1 MCVCNLDECFK
12 FICVFVIYI
21 CVFNLIYEKITAVD
35 IQLNNM
41 YTKHLTQLLYDYD
54 YFIKFITSFLET
66 KAQSESYIRF

>member
-1 MCVCNLDECFK
+1 MVFNLYVCFK
-12 FICVFVIYI
+12 FICVFVIYM
-21 CVFNLIYEKITAVD
+21 CVFNLYEKITAVD

-41 YTKHLTQLLYDYD
+41 YTKHLTHLLFDYD